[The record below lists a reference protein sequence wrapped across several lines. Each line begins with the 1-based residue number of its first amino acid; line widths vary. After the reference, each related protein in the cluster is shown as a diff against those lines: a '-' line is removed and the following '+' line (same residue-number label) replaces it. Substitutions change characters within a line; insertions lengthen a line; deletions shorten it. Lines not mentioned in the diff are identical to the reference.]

1 MKRKSSKI
9 LLIYTGGTIG
19 MIKDANSKTLR
30 PFNFDNLL
38 AQIPEIK
45 LLQHNI
51 DTLSFDNPIDSSD
64 FGIPEYQKLASIVY
78 NNYGLYD
85 GFVIL
90 HGSDTMAYTAS
101 ILSFMLENNSKPIIF
116 TGSQLP
122 IGDLRTD
129 AKENLITSIQIAG
142 LKQNNTSVI
151 REVGLYFEYKLYRAN
166 RTTKVNAAH
175 FEAFDSPNY
184 PPLIESGVKLKVN
197 DSAIL
202 KLKKTKPLVF
212 HDILESQI
220 LLLKLFP
227 GLNQEMFNQ
236 LIAVKGL
243 KGIIIETFGSGNF
256 KTEDWFINGL
266 HKKIKQG
273 IPVVNITQCV
283 SGQVEMGKYYTSKR
297 LDKIGVISGIDIT
310 TESALAKMMFLL
322 PKNLNYSVFKTIFET
337 SIRGEITEP

>member
-1 MKRKSSKI
+1 MKKKPSKI
-9 LLIYTGGTIG
+9 LLVYTGGTIG
-19 MIKDANSKTLR
+19 MVKDSRSKSLKA
-30 PFNFDNLL
+30 FDFDKLL

-45 LLQHNI
+45 LLEHDI
-51 DTLSFDNPIDSSD
+51 DCVSFDKPIDSSD
-64 FGIPEYQKLASIVY
+64 FGIPEYQKLASIIY

-142 LKQNNTSVI
+142 LKENNKPAI
-151 REVGLYFEYKLYRAN
+151 REVGLFFEHNLYRAN

-175 FEAFDSPNY
+175 FEAFTSPNY
-184 PPLIESGVKLKVN
+184 PPLVESGVNLN
-197 DSAIL
+197 INGSAIL
-202 KLKKTKPLVF
+202 KIKKSKTLVF
-212 HDILESQI
+212 HKTLENQI

-227 GLNQEMFNQ
+227 GLNEEMFGQ
-236 LIAVKGL
+236 LIGVKGL
-243 KGIIIETFGSGNF
+243 KGILIETFGSGNY
-256 KTEDWFINGL
+256 KTDDWFIDGL
-266 HKKIKQG
+266 EAKIKEG

-297 LDKIGVISGIDIT
+297 LEKIGVVTGIDMT

-322 PKNLNYSVFKTIFET
+322 PKNLSYSVFKTIFET
-337 SIRGEITEP
+337 SIRGEITEQ